1 MRDTVF
7 VRIAAAT
14 IFSLLGTAAQAAPT
28 PITYAVR
35 ADTSYL
41 TADPTGTTTVN
52 PHNDQ
57 RLVGA
62 SSASSSSSFTG
73 SDNRSFNLTS
83 SVNLGQGALRVTNVG
98 SGGAST
104 PASASVTSSIAEYL
118 DTITILGNFTS
129 PILVPFTATFDGTW
143 TQTNTAFVGL
153 FGQVWFGT
161 SATVEDWSSPSD
173 NPGQTLYDQDAL
185 FKDFANDFDGE
196 VALTISGNLSL
207 SGLNPSFVAWLRM
220 EAAVFSTDAAA
231 IWNGNFA
238 NTGKLEFDFTGLNV
252 NSASGVFPG
261 TTAAVPEPGTV
272 GLVALAVVALA
283 TGRRRRPGPATPVH
297 EG

>member
-1 MRDTVF
+1 MRKIIF
-7 VRIAAAT
+7 VQVAAAT
-14 IFSLLGTAAQAAPT
+14 IFTLMGATAGAT

-41 TADPTGTTTVN
+41 TADPSGTSTVN

-73 SDNRSFNLTS
+73 IDNRNFNLTS

-104 PASASVTSSIAEYL
+104 PVSGSVTSSIAEYL
-118 DTITILGNFTS
+118 DTFTILGNFTT
-129 PILVPFTATFDGTW
+129 PVLVPFTATFDGNW
-143 TQTNTAFVGL
+143 TQTNTDFVGL

-161 SATVEDWSSPSD
+161 SATVEDWSNPTD
-173 NPGQTLYDQDAL
+173 NPGQTLYDQPAL
-185 FKDFANDFDGE
+185 FKSFASDFEGD

-207 SGLNPSFVAWLRM
+207 SGLNPSYVAWLRM
-220 EAAVFSTDAAA
+220 EAAVFSTNPAAS
-231 IWNGNFA
+231 WTGDFA
-238 NTGKLEFDFTGLNV
+238 NTGELEFDFTGLTV
-252 NSASGVFPG
+252 TSASGVFPG
-261 TTAAVPEPGTV
+261 TTAAVPEPGTI
-272 GLVALAVVALA
+272 GLAALGLCALAL
-283 TGRRRRPGPATPVH
+283 GRRRCAGPS
-297 EG
+297 